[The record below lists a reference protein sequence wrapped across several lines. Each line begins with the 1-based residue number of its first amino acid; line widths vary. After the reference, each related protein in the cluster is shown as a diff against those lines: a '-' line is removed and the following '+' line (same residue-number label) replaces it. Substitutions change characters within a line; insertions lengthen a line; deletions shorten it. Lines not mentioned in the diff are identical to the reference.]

1 MQYDVIIIG
10 AGPGGI
16 FSAYELSKLCPE
28 KKIAVFEEGQPLE
41 KRRCPIDGK
50 TVKHCIGC
58 PTCAI
63 MNGFG
68 GAGAFSDGKYNLT
81 NDFGGTLYEYIGKK
95 QAMELMHYV
104 DEINVSHGGE
114 NTKLYST
121 ANSAFKTRCLQCGLH
136 LLDASVRHLGTDINF
151 VVLKN
156 LFAELEPKVD
166 FHFRTPVRKVLAKD
180 GGYEIVTDSG
190 SHTCSQCIISVGRS
204 GSKWMESVCKD
215 LAIETKSNRVDIGV
229 RVELPAEIFKH
240 LTDELYESKI
250 VYKTEKYQDLVRT
263 FCMNPYGFVVT
274 ENNNG
279 LMTVNGHSYANKK
292 SQNTN
297 FAILVSKQFTE
308 PFHEP
313 IEYGKYI
320 ASLAN
325 MLGGGPIVQRLGDLR
340 DGRRSTPERIRRGL
354 VQPTMPSAA
363 PGDLSLVLPY
373 RFLKDIMG
381 MFEALDKVAP
391 GANSRHT
398 LLYGVEV
405 KFYSSRIE
413 LSNKLETVIPNFF
426 AIGDGAGITRGL
438 AQASAAGVVVG
449 REICAR
455 IGQPKGDI

>member
-16 FSAYELSKLCPE
+16 FSAYELSKLCPD

-166 FHFRTPVRKVLAKD
+166 FHFRTPRAQ
-180 GGYEIVTDSG
+180 GPG
-190 SHTCSQCIISVGRS
+190 QGR
-204 GSKWMESVCKD
+204 
-215 LAIETKSNRVDIGV
+215 R
-229 RVELPAEIFKH
+229 
-240 LTDELYESKI
+240 
-250 VYKTEKYQDLVRT
+250 
-263 FCMNPYGFVVT
+263 
-274 ENNNG
+274 
-279 LMTVNGHSYANKK
+279 
-292 SQNTN
+292 
-297 FAILVSKQFTE
+297 
-308 PFHEP
+308 
-313 IEYGKYI
+313 
-320 ASLAN
+320 
-325 MLGGGPIVQRLGDLR
+325 LR
-340 DGRRSTPERIRRGL
+340 DRHRLRQPHLQPVHHLRRPQRQQVDGERLQGPRHRDQ
-354 VQPTMPSAA
+354 VQPRRHRRARRAARRNFQAPDRRAVREQDRLQDRKNIRISSAPSA
-363 PGDLSLVLPY
+363 
-373 RFLKDIMG
+373 
-381 MFEALDKVAP
+381 
-391 GANSRHT
+391 
-398 LLYGVEV
+398 
-405 KFYSSRIE
+405 
-413 LSNKLETVIPNFF
+413 
-426 AIGDGAGITRGL
+426 
-438 AQASAAGVVVG
+438 
-449 REICAR
+449 
-455 IGQPKGDI
+455 

>member
-180 GGYEIVTDSG
+180 GGYEIVTDLFRKDG
-190 SHTCSQCIISVGRS
+190 IELVDDVGGIR
-204 GSKWMESVCKD
+204 GFCDMLRTIYEADPDDEEAADERDVMLNW
-215 LAIETKSNRVDIGV
+215 
-229 RVELPAEIFKH
+229 AEMMGW
-240 LTDELYESKI
+240 T
-250 VYKTEKYQDLVRT
+250 
-263 FCMNPYGFVVT
+263 
-274 ENNNG
+274 
-279 LMTVNGHSYANKK
+279 
-292 SQNTN
+292 
-297 FAILVSKQFTE
+297 
-308 PFHEP
+308 
-313 IEYGKYI
+313 
-320 ASLAN
+320 
-325 MLGGGPIVQRLGDLR
+325 
-340 DGRRSTPERIRRGL
+340 GRRISPQR
-354 VQPTMPSAA
+354 
-363 PGDLSLVLPY
+363 
-373 RFLKDIMG
+373 
-381 MFEALDKVAP
+381 
-391 GANSRHT
+391 T
-398 LLYGVEV
+398 L
-405 KFYSSRIE
+405 
-413 LSNKLETVIPNFF
+413 
-426 AIGDGAGITRGL
+426 
-438 AQASAAGVVVG
+438 
-449 REICAR
+449 
-455 IGQPKGDI
+455 